1 MIRHTFAVPLFL
13 ILTCSSVLAQ
23 TKNTSCTVR
32 FGIVHLDQRL
42 PNGGIS
48 GMTKRQSDWFK
59 KNGTK
64 KFPSLCEDEAKPD
77 YLILWTAEDASSVVG
92 SSSGGNGSVT
102 TVQREKVRF
111 YVVAGDKRD
120 SQSSLFSGE
129 SWDSLM
135 HWADQSALENAL
147 HFLATQQTKML

>member
-1 MIRHTFAVPLFL
+1 MKSFSLPVLALGFVLTASPL
-13 ILTCSSVLAQ
+13 VAQ
-23 TKNTSCTVR
+23 TKSISCTVR

-48 GMTKRQSDWFK
+48 GMTKHQTDWFK
-59 KNGTK
+59 KNGAK

-102 TVQREKVRF
+102 TVHREKVRF

-129 SWDSLM
+129 SWDSLL
-135 HWADQSALENAL
+135 HWADQSALEDAL
-147 HFLATQQTKML
+147 KFLTAKIKK